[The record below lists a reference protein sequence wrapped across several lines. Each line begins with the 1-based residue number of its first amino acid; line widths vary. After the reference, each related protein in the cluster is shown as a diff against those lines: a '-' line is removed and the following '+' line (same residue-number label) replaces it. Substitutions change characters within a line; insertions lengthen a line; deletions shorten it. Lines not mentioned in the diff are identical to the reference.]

1 MRGRRGI
8 RAVTVTLGLAVFTG
22 DDLVSGYGRDTS
34 RGVTVRL
41 LRR

>member
-8 RAVTVTLGLAVFTG
+8 RAVTVTLGVFTG
-22 DDLVSGYGRDTS
+22 DDPASGFVLDAG
-34 RGVTVRL
+34 RGVTARL